1 MTPTSRQTG
10 RYTLIVVAVI
20 GIAAA
25 SFPIRASAQ
34 ATIDTTA
41 PAPAARPADVDSI
54 GAILRAAYDA
64 NSGPAGSIDWQRLRS
79 LFAPGARL
87 IPSGRDS
94 AGHWHMRALSINQ
107 YVSGAAKF
115 TLTHGNYEHEIGR
128 KVESFGDIAQVFS
141 AYAWHGDAKDRRP
154 AARGINSFQLFYDG
168 TRWYI
173 VTIYW
178 TNERPDLKIP
188 AEYLNEN
195 RDTNGPAK

>member
-1 MTPTSRQTG
+1 MTPTIRHTG
-10 RYTLIVVAVI
+10 RRTQIAVAAI

-25 SFPIRASAQ
+25 TVPILVSGP

-41 PAPAARPADVDSI
+41 PPPAARPADVDSI

-94 AGHWHMRALSINQ
+94 AGHWHMRALSVNQ
-107 YVSGAAKF
+107 YVSAAAKG

-128 KVESFGDIAQVFS
+128 KVDSFGAIAQVFS
-141 AYAWHGDAKDRRP
+141 AYAWHGDANDKRP
-154 AARGINSFQLFYDG
+154 PSRGVNSFQLFYDG

-178 TNERPDLKIP
+178 NAERPGLTIP

-195 RDTNGPAK
+195 SNTNGPAK